1 MVSILKETDFP
12 NLRLASRGKVRDI
25 YDLGDK
31 LLIVATDRI
40 SAFDCVLPTPIPEK
54 GRVLNSLSAFWFRQ
68 TSWLIENHLMTTD
81 MHSLPDEVKPYARIL
96 TGRAMLAKKAI
107 PLPVE
112 CVVRGYLAGSA
123 WREYKETGKV
133 CGIELPPGL
142 VEGQELPKPIFTP
155 ATKAAEGHD
164 ENVTER
170 QIRDLLGN
178 AVTDRLKEVS
188 LAIYRFARDYAKDRG
203 AIIADTKF
211 EFGYLGEKIILID
224 EVLTPD
230 SSRFWPAE
238 DYRPGQAQPSFDKQY
253 VRDYLES
260 VGWDKRPPAPQLPPE
275 VVEQTRLKYR
285 EAFQRLTGEELPPAD
300 D

>member
-1 MVSILKETDFP
+1 MVSILRETDFP
-12 NLRLASRGKVRDI
+12 NLRLVNRGKVRDI

-68 TSWLIENHLMTTD
+68 TSWLIENHLITTD
-81 MHSLPDEVKPYARIL
+81 MNALPDEAKPYAPL
-96 TGRAMLAKKAI
+96 LAGRAMLTKKAI

-123 WREYKETGKV
+123 WREYRETGAV

-142 VEGQELPKPIFTP
+142 QEGQELGKPIFTP

-164 ENVTER
+164 ENVTEQ

-188 LAIYRFARDYAKDRG
+188 LAIYRFARDYARDRG
-203 AIIADTKF
+203 VIIADTKF

-238 DYRPGQAQPSFDKQY
+238 DYRPGRPQPSFDKQY

-260 VGWDKRPPAPQLPPE
+260 VGWDKQPPAPELPPE

-285 EAFQRLTGEELPPAD
+285 EAFRRLTGEDLPPSD

>member
-1 MVSILKETDFP
+1 MRETDFP
-12 NLRLASRGKVRDI
+12 NLRLVNRGKVRDI
-25 YDLGDK
+25 YDLGDR

-68 TSWLIENHLMTTD
+68 TSWLIENHLITTD
-81 MHSLPDEVKPYARIL
+81 MNALPDDAKPYAPLL
-96 TGRAMLAKKAI
+96 TGRAMLTKKAI

-123 WREYKETGKV
+123 WREYRETGAV

-142 VEGQELPKPIFTP
+142 QEGQELDKPIFTP

-164 ENVTER
+164 ENVTEQ

-188 LAIYRFARDYAKDRG
+188 LAIYRFARDYARDRG
-203 AIIADTKF
+203 VIIADTKF

-238 DYRPGQAQPSFDKQY
+238 NYRPGRPQPSFDKQY

-260 VGWDKRPPAPQLPPE
+260 IGWDKQPPAPELPPE
-275 VVEQTRLKYR
+275 VVEQTRIKYR
-285 EAFQRLTGEELPPAD
+285 EAFRRLTGEELPPSD